1 MKSVVSKLKSS
12 LINTTD
18 IATKAIESV
27 SKESNAMLDSDAI
40 QKLKEQT
47 KNAVKTSIAVCKNLG
62 DVNGDGKIDREDV
75 KFALEKAGYVW
86 DKVDSDLKEALLIG
100 GVAAFGINAIPVVGQ
115 ALAIP
120 TFAGA
125 TAVFFVRAKISAISV
140 KKTIREE
147 NNKDCD

>member
-1 MKSVVSKLKSS
+1 MKSMISKLKAS
-12 LINTTD
+12 LTSTTD

-27 SKESNAMLDSDAI
+27 SKESNAVLDSDTI
-40 QKLKEQT
+40 KTLKEQT

-75 KFALEKAGYVW
+75 KYALEKAGYVW

-100 GVAAFGINAIPVVGQ
+100 GVAAFGINAVPLFGQ

-120 TFAGA
+120 TFASA

-140 KKTIREE
+140 KKIIRQE

>member
-75 KFALEKAGYVW
+75 KSALEKAGYVW

-100 GVAAFGINAIPVVGQ
+100 GVAAFGVNAVPLIGQ

>member
-12 LINTTD
+12 LTNTTD
-18 IATKAIESV
+18 IAAKAIESV

-75 KFALEKAGYVW
+75 KSALEKAGYVW

-100 GVAAFGINAIPVVGQ
+100 GVAAFGVNAVPLIGQ

>member
-1 MKSVVSKLKSS
+1 MKSMVSKLKSS
-12 LINTTD
+12 LTSTTD
-18 IATKAIESV
+18 IATKAIERV
-27 SKESNAMLDSDAI
+27 SKETNTKLDSDTA

-75 KFALEKAGYVW
+75 KSALEKAGYGW

-100 GVAAFGINAIPVVGQ
+100 GVAGFGMNALPVVGQ

-140 KKTIREE
+140 KKIIREE
-147 NNKDCD
+147 KKKDSD

>member
-18 IATKAIESV
+18 IAANAIESV

-100 GVAAFGINAIPVVGQ
+100 GVAAFGVNAVPLIGQ

>member
-62 DVNGDGKIDREDV
+62 DVNGDGKIDREH
-75 KFALEKAGYVW
+75 FSLEVLQHLGLTPFQWLAKLWPYRPLRAQQP
-86 DKVDSDLKEALLIG
+86 SFLLELKYQQYL
-100 GVAAFGINAIPVVGQ
+100 
-115 ALAIP
+115 
-120 TFAGA
+120 
-125 TAVFFVRAKISAISV
+125 
-140 KKTIREE
+140 
-147 NNKDCD
+147 

>member
-1 MKSVVSKLKSS
+1 
-12 LINTTD
+12 
-18 IATKAIESV
+18 
-27 SKESNAMLDSDAI
+27 MLDSDAI

-75 KFALEKAGYVW
+75 KSALEKAGYVW

-100 GVAAFGINAIPVVGQ
+100 GVAAFGVNAVPLIGQ

>member
-1 MKSVVSKLKSS
+1 MKSMISKLKAS
-12 LINTTD
+12 LTSTTD

-27 SKESNAMLDSDAI
+27 SKESNAVLDSDTI
-40 QKLKEQT
+40 KTLKEQT

-75 KFALEKAGYVW
+75 KYALEKAGYVW

-100 GVAAFGINAIPVVGQ
+100 GVAAFGINAVPLFGQ

-120 TFAGA
+120 TFASA

-140 KKTIREE
+140 KKTIRQE

>member
-1 MKSVVSKLKSS
+1 
-12 LINTTD
+12 
-18 IATKAIESV
+18 
-27 SKESNAMLDSDAI
+27 MLDSDAI

-75 KFALEKAGYVW
+75 KSALEKAGYGW

-140 KKTIREE
+140 KKIIREE
-147 NNKDCD
+147 KNKDSD

>member
-75 KFALEKAGYVW
+75 KSALEKAGYGW
-86 DKVDSDLKEALLIG
+86 DKVDSDLKE
-100 GVAAFGINAIPVVGQ
+100 
-115 ALAIP
+115 
-120 TFAGA
+120 
-125 TAVFFVRAKISAISV
+125 KI
-140 KKTIREE
+140 
-147 NNKDCD
+147 

>member
-100 GVAAFGINAIPVVGQ
+100 GVAAFGVNAVPLIGQ

>member
-62 DVNGDGKIDREDV
+62 DVNGDGKIDKEDV
-75 KFALEKAGYVW
+75 KSALEKAGYVW

-100 GVAAFGINAIPVVGQ
+100 GVAAFGVNAVPLIGQ

-140 KKTIREE
+140 KKIIREE
-147 NNKDCD
+147 NNKDSD

>member
-27 SKESNAMLDSDAI
+27 LKESNAMLDSDAI

-75 KFALEKAGYVW
+75 KSALEKAGYVW

-100 GVAAFGINAIPVVGQ
+100 GVAAFGVNAVPLIGQ

>member
-27 SKESNAMLDSDAI
+27 LKESNAMLDSDAI

-100 GVAAFGINAIPVVGQ
+100 GVAAFGVNAVPLIGQ